1 VVIVPLT
8 TATKIKQYLFLIL
21 IAQLFTFTALI
32 ILHHLQLHI
41 FHHLYKMFK
50 EITNQYLRYLTIILF
65 FIIVLICAVEI
76 NFLGLFGYS
85 PTKKDIKFPSLSVS
99 SEVYTADSVLIGRYF
114 NENRTPVRFKD
125 IPSNVVNA
133 LVATEDV
140 RFYKHSGVDFYSI
153 LSGIVS
159 TAKGDKRGA
168 STITQQLAKNLY
180 RTRYNKSQG
189 YIKYIPVVRTLF
201 SKFKEWLTAYKIESN
216 YTKNDILTMYLNTVP
231 FGNNSFG
238 INTAAKHYFS
248 KNLNNINLQEGALLI
263 GMLKATSTYNPI
275 KYPDKAL
282 ERRNVVL
289 TQMGKYGFLK
299 SVELQSA
306 LSQPILLDIGNDSDK
321 SDGDSYLRA
330 AVSKWLNKWCEENNY
345 NLYEDGLKIYTT
357 INSKLQKYAE
367 EAVQE
372 QMKTLQRRFNNS
384 WGNEEPWRDSEGN
397 LIENFIGKAV
407 EKLVWYPALAKKYNF
422 NNDSIQAFLSTPKK
436 MKVFSW
442 DGDKEVEFSTLDSLA
457 YYAKTLNT
465 GMMTLDPFKGHIKVW
480 VGGDMHKYFQYDH
493 VNQAKRQAGSTFKPF
508 AYLAALE
515 SGMTPCDKF
524 TDKPVTIKY
533 KLGDKE
539 EVWEPKNASYSFS
552 YREMSLRLAM
562 ARSVNS
568 ITAQVTDSIGWDK
581 VVEAAHR
588 CGIESPLQSVPSV
601 SLGSNDVS
609 VYEMVKAY
617 STFLNKGVKTE
628 PILVEK
634 IYDIEHNLIADFKP
648 VQEQALTEEIAWL
661 MLYMLRGG
669 MEEPSGTSQALWEW
683 DLWKNNN
690 QIGGKTGTSSDY
702 VDGWYIGLTKDLVTG
717 VWVGADDRSIHF
729 KTSETGEGSKTALP
743 IFAKFME
750 KVYKDKS
757 TGYSEGR
764 FPKAGVEIT
773 RTYNCPSPQI
783 FKDTLAVDSLAT
795 DSLAQPL
802 PGEDVFPE
810 TKDENKPA
818 VDMPVPV
825 N

>member
-1 VVIVPLT
+1 
-8 TATKIKQYLFLIL
+8 
-21 IAQLFTFTALI
+21 
-32 ILHHLQLHI
+32 
-41 FHHLYKMFK
+41 MFK
-50 EITNQYLRYLTIILF
+50 EINNRFLRYLTITICVL
-65 FIIVLICAVEI
+65 IIIICAVEI

-85 PTKKDIKFPSLSVS
+85 PTKKDIKFPSLSVA
-99 SEVYTADSVLIGRYF
+99 SEVYTADSILIGRYY
-114 NENRTPVRFKD
+114 NENRTPVTYKEIPKD
-125 IPSNVVNA
+125 VINA

-140 RFYKHSGVDFYSI
+140 RFYKHKGVDFYSI
-153 LSGIVS
+153 ASGIVS

-189 YIKYIPVVRTLF
+189 YIKYIPVVRTLV

-216 YTKNDILTMYLNTVP
+216 YSKNDIITMYLNTVP

-238 INTAAKHYFS
+238 INTASKHYFN
-248 KNLNNINLQEGALLI
+248 KTVQKIKVEEGALLV

-275 KYPDKAL
+275 KFPEKAL
-282 ERRNVVL
+282 ERRNIVL
-289 TQMGKYGFLK
+289 TQMHKYGYLK
-299 SVELQSA
+299 DVELQSA
-306 LSQPILLDIGNDSDK
+306 LSQTLKLDIGSDSEK
-321 SDGDSYLRA
+321 SDGDSYLRS
-330 AVSKWLNKWCEENNY
+330 AVDKWLNKWCDENNY

-357 INSKLQKYAE
+357 IDSKLQKYAE

-384 WGNEEPWRDSEGN
+384 WGSEDPWRDSEGN
-397 LIENFIGKAV
+397 VIENFINKDV
-407 EKLVWYPALAKKYNF
+407 EKLVWYPALAKKYHF
-422 NNDSIQAFLSTPKK
+422 NEDSMQAFLTKPKK

-442 DGDKEVEFSTLDSLA
+442 DGDEEVEFSTLDSLA

-465 GMMTLDPFKGHIKVW
+465 GMMTLDPFNGHIKVW
-480 VGGDMHKYFQYDH
+480 VGGDNHKYFQYDH

-515 SGMTPCDKF
+515 SGMNPCDKF

-533 KLGDKE
+533 KLGNKE
-539 EVWEPKNASYSFS
+539 EVWEPKNSSYSFS
-552 YREMSLRLAM
+552 YQEMSLRLAM

-568 ITAQVTDSIGWDK
+568 ITAQITDSIGWDK
-581 VVEAAHR
+581 VVESAHR

-609 VYEMVKAY
+609 VFEMVKSY
-617 STFLNKGVKTE
+617 GTFLNKGIKTE
-628 PILVEK
+628 PILVYK
-634 IYDIEHNLIADFKP
+634 IYDIENNLIEEFKP
-648 VQEQALTEEIAWL
+648 KQEKALTEEMAWL

-669 MEEPSGTSQALWEW
+669 MDEPSGTSQALWEW

-702 VDGWYIGLTKDLVTG
+702 VDGWYMGVTKDLVTG

-764 FPKAGVEIT
+764 FQKPEIEIT

-783 FKDTLAVDSLAT
+783 FKDTLTVDSLT
-795 DSLAQPL
+795 IDSLAQPV
-802 PGEDVFPE
+802 PGEEVFPDIKEE
-810 TKDENKPA
+810 TKPPITE
-818 VDMPVPV
+818 PVPV
-825 N
+825 K